1 MVNSVFM
8 KRRRLIIITIFLL
21 TIAAIIATFFLSRQP
36 APEEVSEESKSE
48 ITARE
53 VTLQDLTR
61 NSEGFEKGR
70 EALMNFEEAN
80 PFVRYLPYESENFE
94 VHYEVQGPEGM
105 AIVYIVVLDIKAD
118 PANINQYNEEVNQ
131 LTEEVFK
138 WIRSKGFDPNKLP
151 IEWSTATDLYE

>member
-1 MVNSVFM
+1 MNRKGKF
-8 KRRRLIIITIFLL
+8 
-21 TIAAIIATFFLSRQP
+21 IIATIVFLTIIASIAFFLLSRQS
-36 APEEVSEESKSE
+36 APEKVSEEPKLR

-70 EALMNFEEAN
+70 EALINFEEAN
-80 PFVRYLPYESENFE
+80 PFVKHLPYESEDFE
-94 VHYEVQGPEGM
+94 VHYEVRGPEGM
-105 AIVYIVVLDIKAD
+105 EAVYIVVLDVEAD
-118 PANINQYNEEVNQ
+118 PANKNQYNEEVNR

-151 IEWSTATDLYE
+151 IEWSTTTDLL